1 MLMQIGI
8 RTYRERKEAYTKTLE
23 REVAKSKAR
32 EAELVLE
39 NERLQST
46 IQKLAGKLEEHGVEG
61 VDDIIRSTQA
71 KEAKPPK
78 PNSMSSPAPPLARLG
93 DVDPVALGMDFVLAL
108 ERPCLDHLHG
118 DPEKPE
124 DASGHALTLSSQIC
138 AVSCPSNTTSPV
150 SPESMNQQDLPET
163 MLENLLALSTEVCAS
178 DDQIT
183 PVQAWNLIRS
193 QPHFGGFEL
202 QALQTLA
209 ETLRDIIACHG
220 YVISLVCET
229 AWHYAYIC
237 NVIRFGAAI
246 PQTVFRRLTFEF
258 LLKGKPF

>member
-46 IQKLAGKLEEHGVEG
+46 IQKLAGKLEEHGVGG

-93 DVDPVALGMDFVLAL
+93 DVDPVALGMDFVLA
-108 ERPCLDHLHG
+108 
-118 DPEKPE
+118 
-124 DASGHALTLSSQIC
+124 
-138 AVSCPSNTTSPV
+138 
-150 SPESMNQQDLPET
+150 
-163 MLENLLALSTEVCAS
+163 
-178 DDQIT
+178 
-183 PVQAWNLIRS
+183 
-193 QPHFGGFEL
+193 
-202 QALQTLA
+202 
-209 ETLRDIIACHG
+209 
-220 YVISLVCET
+220 
-229 AWHYAYIC
+229 
-237 NVIRFGAAI
+237 
-246 PQTVFRRLTFEF
+246 
-258 LLKGKPF
+258 